1 MTMILRKYRS
11 ERVRRRGMALVIAIS
26 LLALFSTLGMLYV
39 RRMNLEI
46 ARADMLLAEARAR
59 QAATAGFQAALAEL
73 ERALENRQSHQVVG
87 KPKRYDFPVYSGALA
102 DGTPTREASDRRRAY
117 ADVIIADENA
127 KVNLNHA
134 PASVLQMILGV
145 DGATARAIAASLPRD
160 GAAFSESDEEAH
172 RQWLLEP
179 GDLVARGLITP
190 EQFDAVNRE
199 HVTTYTVPDHDNPV
213 GFININTAPAE
224 VMAAVLDMSVKDA
237 GKVIT
242 RRPFRTLA
250 ALAAAAGKDPATFNI
265 RPDPNNPSSLPAPLA
280 FESRCFQIVSEAVCA
295 NVAGKQEYDKVHA
308 RVDAIVYFPPDGGY
322 EIVKWN
328 ARRGA

>member
-1 MTMILRKYRS
+1 MIIILRTYRNES
-11 ERVRRRGMALVIAIS
+11 AGRRGMALVIAIS

-39 RRMNLEI
+39 RRMNLEV
-46 ARADMLLAEARAR
+46 AHADILLAEARAR
-59 QAATAGFQAALAEL
+59 QAATAGVQAALAEL
-73 ERALENRQSHQVVG
+73 ERALDKQQHIHQLFS

-117 ADVIIADENA
+117 ANVPIAENA

-145 DGATARAIAASLPRD
+145 DGATARAIAASLPR
-160 GAAFSESDEEAH
+160 GAGFAESDEEAH
-172 RQWLLEP
+172 RQWLLDP
-179 GDLVARGLITP
+179 GDLVARGLLTP
-190 EQFDAVNRE
+190 EQYEDINPA
-199 HVTTYTVPDHDNPV
+199 HVTTCSVPDHSNPV

-224 VMAAVLDMSVKDA
+224 VMAAVLDVSVEDA
-237 GKVIT
+237 RKVIT

-265 RPDPNNPSSLPAPLA
+265 RPDPREPAALPAPLA
-280 FESRCFQIVSEAVCA
+280 IESHCFQIVSEAVCA
-295 NVAGKQEYDKVHA
+295 TVAGKQEHDKVHA
-308 RVDAIVYFPPDGGY
+308 RVEAIVYFPPEGGH
-322 EIVKWN
+322 EIVRWN